1 MDHPTSLTREYQWR
15 TTAIVAAALAAFE
28 LLFILVVGLAL
39 LAKPFTRDEARP
51 LPAKSEQAKAQ
62 PAPAPAPAAAPAP
75 QPPAAPAGPKLER
88 NETSVLVLNG
98 NGSPGAAGEK
108 ADLIQT
114 KGYLIA
120 ATANAPRTDF
130 ATSVVMFRPGYRP
143 EAERLS
149 KDFGIGRVT
158 PLDGLSASD
167 LEGAHV
173 VLIVGGS

>member
-15 TTAIVAAALAAFE
+15 TTAIVASGFAAFE

-39 LAKPFTRDEARP
+39 LAKPFTGEEARP
-51 LPAKSEQAKAQ
+51 LPAKTEQAKTASATPATTPAAK
-62 PAPAPAPAAAPAP
+62 PAPV
-75 QPPAAPAGPKLER
+75 APAGPKLDR

-98 NGSPGAAGEK
+98 NGSSGAASEK
-108 ADLIQT
+108 ADLLQT

-130 ATSVVMFRPGYRP
+130 ASSVIMFRPGHRA

-158 PLDGLSASD
+158 PLDGLGVSE

-173 VLIVGGS
+173 VLIVGAS